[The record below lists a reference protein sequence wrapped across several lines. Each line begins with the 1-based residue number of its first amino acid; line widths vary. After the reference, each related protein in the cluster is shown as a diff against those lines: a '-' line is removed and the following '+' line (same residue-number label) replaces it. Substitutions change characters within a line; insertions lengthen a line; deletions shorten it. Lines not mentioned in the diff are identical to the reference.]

1 MSILNNQHTAC
12 LGCAQIVAA
21 RLAIDQLGPNT
32 IIVNATGCL
41 EVTTTNYPNSA
52 WQIPW
57 LHSTFA
63 NAAPVGSGIA
73 AALDYLEKNSQLKNK
88 RPTVLVQG
96 GDGATFD
103 IGFGA
108 LTASWARG
116 DDLLY
121 ICYDNEGYANTGM
134 QASLAT
140 PGQAKT
146 PTSLGE
152 HNSKRNMLAIAL
164 AHQVPYIAQANIAF
178 PEDFKK
184 KIAEAQTIKGPRYIQ
199 VLVPCLPG
207 WKIKASDQ
215 IKAARLA
222 SESGLYPLLE
232 FVNGQLKKAEQLP
245 TPTPKVKDYI
255 ELQGRYSHLL
265 KNKKALKSLQD
276 LADANIVKFNLLSQ

>member
-1 MSILNNQHTAC
+1 MMLSSCHTAC

-32 IIVNATGCL
+32 IVVNSTGCL
-41 EVTTTNYPNSA
+41 EVTTTTYPNSA
-52 WQIPW
+52 WQVPW

-73 AALDYLEKNSQLKNK
+73 AALDYLQNNRQLQGQ
-88 RPTVLVQG
+88 RPTILVQG

-146 PTSLGE
+146 PTSLGQ
-152 HNSKRNMLAIAL
+152 HNSKRDMLAIAL

-178 PEDFKK
+178 PDDFKNK
-184 KIAEAQTIKGPRYIQ
+184 VAKAQKIKGPRYIQ

-207 WKIKASDQ
+207 WKIKPSDQ
-215 IKAARLA
+215 MLAAKLA
-222 SESGLYPLLE
+222 SETGLYPLLE
-232 FVNGQLKKAEQLP
+232 FTNGQLSASVKLP
-245 TPTPKVKDYI
+245 TPIPKVSDYI
-255 ELQGRYSHLL
+255 KNQGRYKHLSDD
-265 KNKKALKSLQD
+265 KKALKLLQA
-276 LADANIVKFNLLSQ
+276 LADANIAKYNLLSQ